1 MLLITDPAVDFC
13 VLVFSK
19 SFSSMC
25 AMVQLS
31 QLTAIPPSL
40 MLMRGWD
47 IGHHWDY
54 AVSVRYSGARSKTMI
69 RLLYEK

>member
-47 IGHHWDY
+47 IGTMLY
-54 AVSVRYSGARSKTMI
+54 LCGIAVQGAK
-69 RLLYEK
+69 L